1 MLLPDPATEAREPI
15 QKENERCSEDRESAE
30 GDARAALRAPA
41 AKDVQQVKVVIEPR
55 HK

>member
-1 MLLPDPATEAREPI
+1 MLLPDPAIEAREPI
-15 QKENERCSEDRESAE
+15 QKENERRSEDRESVE
-30 GDARAALRAPA
+30 GDAQAALRAPA

>member
-1 MLLPDPATEAREPI
+1 MLLPDTATEAREPI
-15 QKENERCSEDRESAE
+15 QKENERRSEDRESVE
-30 GDARAALRAPA
+30 GDTQGALRAPA

>member
-1 MLLPDPATEAREPI
+1 MFLPDPAIEAREPI
-15 QKENERCSEDRESAE
+15 QKENERRAGDRESAA
-30 GDARAALRAPA
+30 GDAQAALRAPA

>member
-15 QKENERCSEDRESAE
+15 QKENERRSEDRESVE
-30 GDARAALRAPA
+30 GDAQGALRAPA
-41 AKDVQQVKVVIEPR
+41 AMDVQQVKAVIEPR